1 MGGGDIEM
9 GSALGLVWGGRG
21 AAMGP
26 TASTTGLAL
35 RAGGGDG
42 VAMGLAP
49 LLWGSSGAP
58 QHRYLCPNT
67 GCIYGAGPG
76 CGAEPHSTLIPAP

>member
-26 TASTTGLAL
+26 TASTTGLAH
-35 RAGGGDG
+35 G

-49 LLWGSSGAP
+49 LLWGSGGAP
-58 QHRYLCPNT
+58 QHCYLCLNA
-67 GCIYGAGPG
+67 GCVY
-76 CGAEPHSTLIPAP
+76 GAEPHSAPIPAP